1 MAYDLQNRGK
11 GLSKKQQK
19 QEQAKSKAK
28 KGISTISF
36 VPGPLPLFGGSGL
49 GTKLTYHWY
58 YLVH

>member
-1 MAYDLQNRGK
+1 MTCKTEGK
-11 GLSKKQQK
+11 VCPKKQQK

-28 KGISTISF
+28 KGISTISL